1 MSERVFER
9 ERQTEIVGDR
19 ERETE
24 FVADRERESGC
35 EREREDKYY
44 FLIHYYCYKDFGLCP
59 ISVESSNHG
68 QLLTEK
74 KSEVCTF

>member
-1 MSERVFER
+1 MRECLRER
-9 ERQTEIVGDR
+9 ERQTEIVGAFVGDR
-19 ERETE
+19 EREGG
-24 FVADRERESGC
+24 S